1 MFTRVEVRNFRSL
14 RSIDLQL
21 SNFHVL
27 TGPNG
32 TGKTTLLDVFG
43 FLADLMNDGL
53 EAAIEKR
60 TSNYHDLT
68 FGGNGENI
76 FIALEANLPSK
87 IGKNV
92 PRFLRYQ
99 LKIGKI
105 PAGSGFGVLSEALI
119 ALEYPN
125 TERGV
130 RLWETKEWS
139 EMYDNVLDSNDDLLL
154 IHKLG
159 EDADYWDETGNEK
172 HLSLRIGDD
181 ECGLAN
187 VPSDESKWPIGNWF
201 LKLISASIRTV
212 MLDSYILRQ
221 ASPYAKKGI
230 FTPDGARLPWLI
242 EELKVNS
249 PQLYDQWIAHVGTAI
264 PDLKSVKTILREDDR
279 HRYLKLVYDNGIEC
293 PSWTA
298 SDGTLRL
305 LALTLIAFLEKF
317 EGVYLIEEPENG
329 IHPLAIETIYG
340 ALSNM
345 NDAQILLA
353 THSPVVV
360 SLVQAK
366 DLLCFSKTEAG
377 ITTVIGG
384 LDHPRLAEW
393 KGELN
398 LSLLFAAGI
407 LD

>member
-14 RSIDLQL
+14 RAIDLQL

-43 FLADLMNDGL
+43 FLADLMNNGL
-53 EAAIEKR
+53 GAAIEKR
-60 TSNYHDLT
+60 TNNFYDLT
-68 FGGNGENI
+68 FGGNGEPI
-76 FIALEANLPSK
+76 QIAFEAQ
-87 IGKNV
+87 V
-92 PRFLRYQ
+92 PEHLAASGRKHIRYQ
-99 LKIGKI
+99 FEIKPASDESGIGIYEESLILFEQEAHSTTIQFLPTQNGIDHNDHLLGRMGILTLQK
-105 PAGSGFGVLSEALI
+105 AGDILEIKSETDATSFRFNIGFS
-119 ALEYPN
+119 
-125 TERGV
+125 
-130 RLWETKEWS
+130 RL
-139 EMYDNVLDSNDDLLL
+139 
-154 IHKLG
+154 
-159 EDADYWDETGNEK
+159 
-172 HLSLRIGDD
+172 
-181 ECGLAN
+181 GLAN
-187 VPSDESKWPIGNWF
+187 LMPDDFLWPISNWF
-201 LKLISASIRTV
+201 RELVRDSIRPI

-221 ASPYAKKGI
+221 ASPYAKKGT
-230 FTPDGARLPWLI
+230 FTPDGAQLPWLI

-249 PQLYDQWIAHVGTAI
+249 PLLYDQWIAHVRTAI

-305 LALTLIAFLEKF
+305 LALTLIAFMEKF

-360 SLVQAK
+360 SLVHPK
-366 DLLCFSKTEAG
+366 DLLCFSKTEDG
-377 ITTVIGG
+377 ITNVIGG